1 MAEKVLMIAL
11 SPTME
16 TGTIVKWHK
25 QEGDEVISGDVLCEV
40 ETDKATMEYES
51 VNEGILLKIILAEGR
66 EAQVEE
72 PIAVI
77 GEKGEDISG
86 LLKEIEEREKG
97 APKAEAEGK
106 APRGLEEERSLKKTE
121 APESQE
127 REKVAAPASKL
138 SEMQD
143 RGALKGHKAS
153 PLARQM
159 AQQHNIE
166 LSSVEGTGPDGR
178 VIKRDIESMLSR
190 QTAPAGR
197 FVQKKAAKTE
207 EIKVSGKRK
216 VIAQRLSESK
226 FSAPHYY
233 LRTIVAVDSLFAAR
247 KALNRKSENRV
258 SFNAFVMK
266 IAAEALRRYPM
277 VNASWRGETIVQFGS
292 ADIGLAVAQ
301 PDGLITP
308 IVKDCWNKG
317 IIQIDGELKELIEK
331 AMNGTLKPEEYNG
344 ATFTI
349 TNLGSFGIHEFTAII
364 NPPGSAI
371 LAVGQARREPVVDE
385 NDEIVIQ
392 TNMALTLS
400 SDHRVIDGAVGAQ
413 FMRDLK
419 EMMENP
425 IAALY

>member
-25 QEGDEVISGDVLCEV
+25 HEGDEVSSGDVLCEV

-51 VNEGILLKIILAEGR
+51 MNEGILLKIICEEGQ
-66 EAQVEE
+66 EAQVEA
-72 PIAVI
+72 PIAVV
-77 GEKGEDISG
+77 GEKGEEISD
-86 LLKEIEEREKG
+86 LLKQIEEGKEEKPVTEEKAPGGPAEQKSPQKVRAPEAQQREETIAS
-97 APKAEAEGK
+97 APK
-106 APRGLEEERSLKKTE
+106 PS
-121 APESQE
+121 
-127 REKVAAPASKL
+127 EKPDSGMA
-138 SEMQD
+138 
-143 RGALKGHKAS
+143 KGHKAS

-166 LSSVEGTGPDGR
+166 LEGVEGTGPDGR
-178 VIKRDIESMLSR
+178 IIKRDIESVLSR
-190 QTAPAGR
+190 RTAPAG
-197 FVQKKAAKTE
+197 VSAQKPAAEAE
-207 EIKVSGKRK
+207 EIRVSGKRK

-233 LRTIVAVDSLFAAR
+233 LRTIVAVDTIFAAR
-247 KALNRKSENRV
+247 KALNRNSENRV
-258 SFNAFVMK
+258 SFSAFVVK
-266 IAAEALRRYPM
+266 LTAEALRKHPM
-277 VNASWRGETIVQFGS
+277 VNASWRGETIVKFGS

-308 IVKDCWNKG
+308 IVRDSWNKG
-317 IIQIDGELKELIEK
+317 IIQIDRELKELIEK
-331 AMNGTLKPEEYNG
+331 AMKNTLKPEEYNG

-371 LAVGQARREPVVDE
+371 LAVGQARREPVVGE

-392 TNMALTLS
+392 TNMTLTLS

-413 FMRDLK
+413 FMSDLK